1 MSVLS
6 KPFYLNKRSAK
17 LAGVCSGIA
26 EYTGWNVNMI
36 RIATLIGTIVAW
48 GGLALIYILIA
59 WLAEPKP
66 FA

>member
-1 MSVLS
+1 MSALS

-26 EYTGWNVNMI
+26 DFTGWNVNWI
-36 RIATLIGTIVAW
+36 RIATIIGVVVGW
-48 GGLALIYILIA
+48 GSLALVYFLIA

>member
-6 KPFYLNKRSAK
+6 KPFYLNKHQAK

-26 EYTGWNVNMI
+26 DYTGWDVTLI
-36 RIATLIGTIVAW
+36 RIATLVGVVVGW
-48 GGLALIYILIA
+48 GSLALVYILIA

-66 FA
+66 FS

>member
-1 MSVLS
+1 MSALS

-26 EYTGWNVNMI
+26 DYTGWDVTLI
-36 RIATLIGTIVAW
+36 RIATLIGVVVGW
-48 GGLALIYILIA
+48 GSLALVYILIA